1 MINKTGKNYDIL
13 ILNWKDI
20 RNPEVGGAE
29 IILYEFAKRLVKEG
43 HKVTWFC
50 RRFRDCVEREAID
63 GIEIIRRGNKLSTYF
78 EAWRYYKSLT
88 SKPDKVIDSI
98 NTICWQTPL
107 YVDQKRRFAY
117 VNQLAKEVFFYELP
131 QPFSSVAY
139 HLEHWEYKTYKT
151 TRFLCYSKSVKEDL
165 GSFGIPLKN
174 ISIFSLG
181 LDHNRYI
188 KGRKSK
194 EPLFVFVARLVRM
207 KRADLCVEA
216 IKHVREKHKKARLA
230 IVGYGPQEEDIKKLI
245 NKYGLDKNVLLVNKD
260 NLYFEKNEKDSK
272 VKLLQKAWA
281 LLLPSVK
288 EGWGMVVTEAAACGT
303 PSIVTDVT
311 GLRDSVIDGRTGFIV
326 SADPTIEELVNCIL
340 KIIDNKSLRKELEMN
355 AVKWA
360 NNFSWETSFREFKNI
375 LDI

>member
-1 MINKTGKNYDIL
+1 MNIL

-20 RNPEVGGAE
+20 KNPDVGGAE
-29 IILYEFAKRLVKEG
+29 IILLELAKRLVKER

-50 RRFRDCVEREAID
+50 RRFRDCVEREVID

-78 EAWRYYKSLT
+78 EAWKYYKSLT
-88 SKPDKVIDSI
+88 SKPDRVIDSI
-98 NTICWQTPL
+98 NTICWQTPV

-131 QPFSSVAY
+131 QPFSSIAY
-139 HLEHWEYKTYKT
+139 HLECLEYKTYKST
-151 TRFLCYSKSVKEDL
+151 KFICYSKSVKEDL

-174 ISIFSLG
+174 ISTFSLG
-181 LDHNRYI
+181 LDHSRYI

-194 EPLFVFVARLVRM
+194 DPLFIFVARLVRM
-207 KRADLCVEA
+207 KRADLCIEA
-216 IKHVREKHKKARLA
+216 IKQVGRKHRKARLV
-230 IVGYGPQEEDIKKLI
+230 IVGYGPQEENIKKLI
-245 NKYGLDKNVLLVNKD
+245 NKYGLHKNVLLVNKD

-311 GLRDSVIDGRTGFIV
+311 GLRDSVIDGKTGFVV
-326 SADPTIEELVNCIL
+326 SANPTIEELADCMS
-340 KIIDNKSLRKELEMN
+340 KIIDDKSLRHELEMN

-360 NNFSWETSFREFKNI
+360 SHFSWESSYKEFKNI
-375 LDI
+375 LNI